1 MNHKY
6 INTKTF
12 DIIDNVFEVDEDI
25 AESISLLNKKGYY
38 TRYSCSGH
46 VKDPRM
52 YEMYKVNKSGEFD
65 DKDLGFIVED
75 NKDYYQILMPNRY
88 TSIYVMFDKKYKFD
102 NLPDVFNTL
111 DEEVTTIYK
120 DIMYYENNIKK
131 NSNDIESEIKK
142 FNIKLLEWVKSL
154 PIIK

>member
-12 DIIDNVFEVDEDI
+12 DIVDNVFEVDEEI
-25 AESISLLNKKGYY
+25 VESISLLNKKGYR

-52 YEMYKVNKSGEFD
+52 YEMYRVKKSEEFD
-65 DKDLGFIVED
+65 DKDLGFIVKD
-75 NKDYYQILMPNRY
+75 NKDDYEILMPNRY
-88 TSIYVMFDKKYKFD
+88 TSIYVMFDKKYEFD
-102 NLPDVFNTL
+102 NLPNGFYIL
-111 DEEVTTIYK
+111 DDEVTTIYK

-131 NSNDIESEIKK
+131 KSSDIESEIKK
-142 FNIKLLEWVKSL
+142 SNVELLEWVKSL

>member
-6 INTKTF
+6 IDTKTF
-12 DIIDNVFEVDEDI
+12 DIIDNVFEVDENI

-52 YEMYKVNKSGEFD
+52 YEMYRVKKSDEFD
-65 DKDLGFIVED
+65 DKNLGFIVKD
-75 NKDYYQILMPNRY
+75 NKDDYEILMPNRY
-88 TSIYVMFDKKYKFD
+88 TSIYVMFDKKYEFK
-102 NLPDVFNTL
+102 NLPIGFYTL
-111 DEEVTTIYK
+111 NDEVTTIYK

-131 NSNDIESEIKK
+131 KSNDIQNEIDKS
-142 FNIKLLEWVKSL
+142 NLELLEWVKTL
-154 PIIK
+154 PMV

>member
-38 TRYSCSGH
+38 TRYSCLGH

-102 NLPDVFNTL
+102 NLPDVFYTL

>member
-6 INTKTF
+6 IDTKTF
-12 DIIDNVFEVDEDI
+12 DIVNNVFEVDEKI

-52 YEMYKVNKSGEFD
+52 YEMYRVKKSEKFD
-65 DKDLGFIVED
+65 DKDLGYVVKDNED
-75 NKDYYQILMPNRY
+75 DYEILMPNRY
-88 TSIYVMFDKKYKFD
+88 TSIYVMFDKKYEFD
-102 NLPDVFNTL
+102 NLPIGFYTL
-111 DEEVTTIYK
+111 DDEVTTIYK
-120 DIMYYENNIKK
+120 DIMYYENKIKK
-131 NSNDIESEIKK
+131 KSNDIESEIKK

>member
-102 NLPDVFNTL
+102 NLPDVFNIL